1 MTMMA
6 DGDGVVVVAVAHVAY
21 DDIIELGQKSELT
34 HTVTAPNR
42 PTTPELL

>member
-1 MTMMA
+1 MMTMMA
-6 DGDGVVVVAVAHVAY
+6 DGDGVVVAAVAY